1 MGVAMP
7 KEIIRELVYR
17 AYEAYELGHRDFIVD
32 ILDDDIDWTFHGPA
46 DILPIPN
53 HLHGRAAVLDASRMI
68 DDATELLSHKL
79 NLVLVDGEHVAAL
92 GEHKFRHRLS
102 GRIVQYKFA
111 AFHLY
116 RNARL
121 VEYHMFVD
129 TLGMAEQL
137 LGNKVAL
144 AAAYPR

>member
-1 MGVAMP
+1 MP
-7 KEIIRELVYR
+7 KELIRELVYR
-17 AYEAYELGHRDFIVD
+17 AYEAYELGHRDFMVD
-32 ILDDDIDWTFHGPA
+32 LLDNDIDWTFHGPA

-53 HLHGRAAVLDASRMI
+53 HLHGKAAVLGAAKMI
-68 DDATELLSHKL
+68 DDATELLRHKL

-111 AFHLY
+111 AFHVY

-121 VEYHMFVD
+121 VEYHMFFD
-129 TLGMAEQL
+129 TLDMAEQL
-137 LGNKVAL
+137 LGNKIAL
-144 AAAYPR
+144 AAAYSR